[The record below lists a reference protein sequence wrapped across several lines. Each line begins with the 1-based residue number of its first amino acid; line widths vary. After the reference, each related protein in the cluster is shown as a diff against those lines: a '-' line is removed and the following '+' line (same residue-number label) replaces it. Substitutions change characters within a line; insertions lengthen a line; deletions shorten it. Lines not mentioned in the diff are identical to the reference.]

1 MAPPMEKMKRHNFML
16 LLAEGFRQRGFV
28 VEEVDG
34 EGAEVGVDLVL
45 SKGKERYFVGCGQW
59 QAEQV
64 DVGPVQELHDAVAGR
79 GAAGGFLVTFG
90 RFTPDAAALARSHRL
105 ELIDG
110 KQLVVL
116 LDEAND
122 TITPGVRIGHTGKKY
137 SRPL

>member
-1 MAPPMEKMKRHNFML
+1 MKKMKRHNFML

-28 VEEVDG
+28 VEALDG
-34 EGAEVGVDLVL
+34 EGAEVGVDVVL
-45 SKGKERYFVGCGQW
+45 SKGKDRYFVSCGQW

-64 DVGPVQELHDAVAGR
+64 DVGPVQELHDAIAGR
-79 GAAGGFLVTFG
+79 GAAGGFLVTSG
-90 RFTPDAAALARSHRL
+90 CFTPDAAALAKAHKL

-122 TITPGVRIGHTGKKY
+122 TITTGIRIDHTGKKY

>member
-1 MAPPMEKMKRHNFML
+1 MEKMKRHNFML
-16 LLAEGFRQRGFV
+16 LLAEGFRQRSFV

-45 SKGKERYFVGCGQW
+45 SKGTQRYFVSCGQW

-79 GAAGGFLVTFG
+79 GAAGGFLVTSG
-90 RFTPDAAALARSHRL
+90 RFTPDAAALAKSHKL

-110 KQLVVL
+110 RQLVVL

-122 TITPGVRIGHTGKKY
+122 TITTGLRIDDTGKKY